1 MPRDQIHKHESNTNN
16 PMVFLLLLRTLND
29 TKKMNQGFK
38 LSYTLRVF
46 EMRIEAGVVKGFE
59 AIMFFK

>member
-1 MPRDQIHKHESNTNN
+1 MSRVQIHKLESNHNT
-16 PMVFLLLLRTLND
+16 PKIFLLLSRTLND

-46 EMRIEAGVVKGFE
+46 EMRMEDGVVKGFE

>member
-1 MPRDQIHKHESNTNN
+1 MSSVQIHNLERNHNT
-16 PMVFLLLLRTLND
+16 PKIFLILLRTLND
-29 TKKMNQGFK
+29 TEKMNQGFK

-46 EMRIEAGVVKGFE
+46 EMRMEVGVVKGFE

>member
-1 MPRDQIHKHESNTNN
+1 MSIVQIHKLESNHYT
-16 PMVFLLLLRTLND
+16 PKIFLLLSRTIND

-46 EMRIEAGVVKGFE
+46 KMRMEVGVVKGFE
-59 AIMFFK
+59 TIMFFK